1 MDQRQRRRLQHEK
14 AEARARYN
22 EGRRL
27 AEQRDAHR
35 NRLRGAYQPAPSFS
49 SWQLNL
55 LERWDSGVLLQEL
68 NGAVAAWNG
77 EHLDIGGSTGGVSR
91 RLVDGWVPPDWREF
105 LSRSDTVQEFLS
117 HTNTV

>member
-1 MDQRQRRRLQHEK
+1 MKQDDGQQQDAEEETQDVDQRQRRLLLHGK
-14 AEARARYN
+14 AEAQSRYN

-68 NGAVAAWNG
+68 NGAVAAWG
-77 EHLDIGGSTGGVSR
+77 MDAC
-91 RLVDGWVPPDWREF
+91 VP
-105 LSRSDTVQEFLS
+105 
-117 HTNTV
+117 HTANT